1 MNRREMME
9 EIRGI
14 MDGRVIIQGM
24 IRKLTW

>member
-24 IRKLTW
+24 IRKVTW